1 MRTPTHTRLVTI
13 ARVLRSAAEGIVD
26 PAETIERLYEA
37 TAIDR
42 WFLDQMLQVAEIAT
56 RIREADVLD
65 APLIM
70 LAKRHGLA
78 DDQIGQLR
86 HVDGEVI
93 KGVREA
99 LGINPVYKTV
109 DTCAAEFA
117 SRTPYH
123 YSTYDQ
129 ETEVEPRE
137 RSAVLILG
145 SGPNRIGQG
154 IEFDYSCVHAA
165 LALSRAETEDGLGYE
180 TVMVNC
186 NPETVSTD
194 YDIADRLYFEPLTF
208 EDVLEVYEAE
218 KAAGP
223 VAGVI
228 VQLGGQTPLSLAR
241 RLQDAGLPILGT
253 DPAAIDA
260 AEDRGEFGAVLA
272 RAGLPAPPYGT
283 AWALEDAR
291 EVAASVGYP
300 VLVRPSYVLGGR
312 GMEIVYDEEGLVD
325 YVARNL
331 PGGGRAQAPILID
344 RFLDTAVEIDV
355 DALFDGEDLYVGGI
369 MEHIEEAGIHSGDSA
384 CTLPPVSLG
393 EEVIERIRTSTR
405 AIAEGVGVRGLL
417 NVQYALSQDVL
428 YVLEANPRA
437 SRTVPF
443 VAKATGVALA
453 QAAALVKI
461 GRSIAQLREQGVL
474 PAQGDGTDLPL
485 DAPIAVKEAVLPF
498 KRFRTADGQ
507 AVDSLLGP
515 EMRSTGEVMGLD
527 STFPL
532 AFAKSQLAI
541 AGQGLP
547 SSGAVFVSV
556 ADRDKRGVVLAVARL
571 AALGFEVLTTEGTGR
586 TLRRSGIP
594 CRILRKASQ
603 PGTEPSVID
612 LIESGEVTLV
622 ANTPSGTDARADG
635 YAIRAAATSMDIP
648 IITTVQ
654 EFQAAVQAIEALPA
668 EPFTVTSLQQH
679 TERLEAT
686 RAGCAQ

>member
-1 MRTPTHTRLVTI
+1 MC
-13 ARVLRSAAEGIVD
+13 
-26 PAETIERLYEA
+26 
-37 TAIDR
+37 
-42 WFLDQMLQVAEIAT
+42 
-56 RIREADVLD
+56 IR
-65 APLIM
+65 
-70 LAKRHGLA
+70 
-78 DDQIGQLR
+78 
-86 HVDGEVI
+86 
-93 KGVREA
+93 
-99 LGINPVYKTV
+99 
-109 DTCAAEFA
+109 
-117 SRTPYH
+117 
-123 YSTYDQ
+123 
-129 ETEVEPRE
+129 
-137 RSAVLILG
+137 
-145 SGPNRIGQG
+145 
-154 IEFDYSCVHAA
+154 
-165 LALSRAETEDGLGYE
+165 
-180 TVMVNC
+180 
-186 NPETVSTD
+186 
-194 YDIADRLYFEPLTF
+194 
-208 EDVLEVYEAE
+208 
-218 KAAGP
+218 
-223 VAGVI
+223 
-228 VQLGGQTPLSLAR
+228 
-241 RLQDAGLPILGT
+241 
-253 DPAAIDA
+253 
-260 AEDRGEFGAVLA
+260 
-272 RAGLPAPPYGT
+272 
-283 AWALEDAR
+283 
-291 EVAASVGYP
+291 
-300 VLVRPSYVLGGR
+300 
-312 GMEIVYDEEGLVD
+312 
-325 YVARNL
+325 
-331 PGGGRAQAPILID
+331 
-344 RFLDTAVEIDV
+344 
-355 DALFDGEDLYVGGI
+355 
-369 MEHIEEAGIHSGDSA
+369 DS
-384 CTLPPVSLG
+384 
-393 EEVIERIRTSTR
+393 TSTR

-485 DAPIAVKEAVLPF
+485 DAPIAVKGAVLPF